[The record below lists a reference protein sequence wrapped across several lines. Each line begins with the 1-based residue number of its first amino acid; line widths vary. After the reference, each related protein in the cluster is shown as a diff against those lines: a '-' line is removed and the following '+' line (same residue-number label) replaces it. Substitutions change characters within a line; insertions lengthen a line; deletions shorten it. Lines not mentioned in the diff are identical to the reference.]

1 MEKGSQCRW
10 AHHLWPL
17 DNKMMPCD
25 FLIKDH
31 EVSLCVLSHS
41 LVFDSATP
49 WTVAHCRRKRYG
61 WLILDGIRRW
71 KEVMHLISKRIYWEH
86 PMDQG
91 LCRLTRIKWQ
101 IKINLAP
108 ELLENSGDIK
118 KNTVIHLMITQVCV
132 LIQAVI
138 SSKNE
143 KSILNIL

>member
-1 MEKGSQCRW
+1 
-10 AHHLWPL
+10 
-17 DNKMMPCD
+17 
-25 FLIKDH
+25 
-31 EVSLCVLSHS
+31 
-41 LVFDSATP
+41 
-49 WTVAHCRRKRYG
+49 
-61 WLILDGIRRW
+61 
-71 KEVMHLISKRIYWEH
+71 
-86 PMDQG
+86 MDQG

-143 KSILNIL
+143 KSILNSL